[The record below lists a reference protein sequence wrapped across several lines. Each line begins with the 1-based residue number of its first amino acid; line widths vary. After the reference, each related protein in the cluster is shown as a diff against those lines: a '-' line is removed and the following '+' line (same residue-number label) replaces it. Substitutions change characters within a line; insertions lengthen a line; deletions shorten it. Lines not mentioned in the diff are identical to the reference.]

1 MRRKRLTFAVAALAS
16 AWALLTAAG
25 AGATTITVG
34 SVLPPG
40 STPEEF
46 KEVQTLF
53 NTALP
58 EKGANLGSPVNGLIV
73 RWRVQGAVGGPF
85 TLRVLRPNGQGAYTA
100 VGSSAPATPASEAVQ
115 TFAANI
121 PVKAG
126 DLIGIDST
134 NPTDKVGV
142 ATVAGAGFAS
152 LFPTPL
158 EGATV
163 APRPGVSGKEI
174 SLAAEV
180 QPQPVV
186 KSIEST
192 FGPLTGGT
200 KVKIVGT
207 DLAGASAVMF
217 GEQPAAA
224 FTVESETQITA
235 TVPAFAERV
244 AVPIAVTTV
253 AGTSE
258 LTKADEFTYTGCIV
272 PKLKGRSLSSAKNAL
287 RHGGCKIG
295 KVKKLK
301 GATVENSTV
310 VSQSVAK
317 GKILAAGAKVKVTLK
332 AKPEPKKDKN
342 GKKDQQHKKSHK

>member
-40 STPEEF
+40 SAPEEV
-46 KEVQTLF
+46 KEVGTLF

-58 EKGANLGSPVNGLIV
+58 EKGANLSSPVNGLIV

-100 VGSSAPATPASEAVQ
+100 VGSSTPATPTSEGVQ
-115 TFAANI
+115 TFSASI

-126 DLIGIDST
+126 DVIGVDPT
-134 NPTDKVGV
+134 NPTDKLGV
-142 ATVAGAGFAS
+142 ATVNGAGFAS

-163 APRPGVSGKEI
+163 APRPGVSGKEL

-186 KSIEST
+186 KSIATT

-200 KVKIVGT
+200 KVKITGT
-207 DLAGASAVMF
+207 DLGGASAVMF

-235 TVPAFAERV
+235 TAPPFTNRGPQ
-244 AVPIAVTTV
+244 PITVTTV

-258 LTKADEFTYTGCIV
+258 LSAADEFTYTGCIV
-272 PKLKGRSLSSAKNAL
+272 PKLSGRSLGAAKQAL
-287 RHGGCKIG
+287 RSGGCKIG

-301 GATVENSTV
+301 GATAGNSKV
-310 VSQSVAK
+310 VDQSVAK
-317 GKILAAGAKVKVTLK
+317 GKILAAGAKVEVTLK
-332 AKPEPKKDKN
+332 AKP
-342 GKKDQQHKKSHK
+342 QHKKHAKHHN

>member
-1 MRRKRLTFAVAALAS
+1 MRSKRLTFAVAALAS

-40 STPEEF
+40 SAPEEV
-46 KEVQTLF
+46 KEVGTLF

-58 EKGANLGSPVNGLIV
+58 EKGANLSSPVNGLVV

-85 TLRVLRPNGQGAYTA
+85 TLRVLRPNGSGAYTA
-100 VGSSAPATPASEAVQ
+100 VGSSAPATPANESVQ
-115 TFAANI
+115 TFPANI

-126 DLIGIDST
+126 DLIGIDPT
-134 NPTDKVGV
+134 NPTDKIGV
-142 ATVAGAGFAS
+142 ATIAGGGFAS

-174 SLAAEV
+174 ELAAEV
-180 QPQPVV
+180 QPQPQV
-186 KSIEST
+186 KAIEAN
-192 FGPLTGGT
+192 FGPLTGGA
-200 KVKIVGT
+200 KVKITGT

-217 GEQPAAA
+217 GEQPAAS

-235 TVPAFAERV
+235 TAPPFTART
-244 AVPIAVTTV
+244 AVPVTVQTV

-272 PKLKGRSLSSAKNAL
+272 PKLSHRTLGSAKEAL
-287 RHGGCKIG
+287 RRGGCRIG
-295 KVKKLK
+295 KVHKLK
-301 GATVENSTV
+301 GAT
-310 VSQSVAK
+310 AK
-317 GKILAAGAKVKVTLK
+317 NGRVIGQGSAQGKILAAGTTVDVTLK
-332 AKPEPKKDKN
+332 AKPQKHRHEK
-342 GKKDQQHKKSHK
+342 GHR

>member
-1 MRRKRLTFAVAALAS
+1 MRRKRLTFAVVALAS

-40 STPEEF
+40 ATPEEF
-46 KEVQTLF
+46 KEVGTLF

-58 EKGANLGSPVNGLIV
+58 EKGANLSSPVNGLIV

-85 TLRVLRPNGQGAYTA
+85 TLRVLRPNGSGAYTA
-100 VGSSAPATPASEAVQ
+100 VGSSSPATPTSEGVQ
-115 TFAANI
+115 TFSASI
-121 PVKAG
+121 PVKSG
-126 DLIGIDST
+126 DLIGVDPT
-134 NPTDKVGV
+134 NPTDKIGV
-142 ATVAGAGFAS
+142 AAIAGAGFAS

-163 APRPGVSGKEI
+163 APRPGVTGKEI
-174 SLAAEV
+174 ELSAEV

-186 KSIEST
+186 KAVEPT
-192 FGPLTGGT
+192 FGPLTGST
-200 KVKIVGT
+200 KVKITGT
-207 DLAGASAVMF
+207 DLGGASAVMF

-235 TVPAFAERV
+235 TAPPFTQRV
-244 AVPIAVTTV
+244 AVPITVRTV

-272 PKLKGRSLSSAKNAL
+272 PKLTGRSLQSAQNAL
-287 RHGGCKIG
+287 RNSGCKIG
-295 KVKKLK
+295 KVNKLK
-301 GATVENSTV
+301 GATARNGKVIGQGT
-310 VSQSVAK
+310 AK
-317 GKILAAGAKVKVTLK
+317 GKILAAGAKVNVTLK
-332 AKPEPKKDKN
+332 AKPEKN
-342 GKKDQQHKKSHK
+342 KAKHHS

>member
-46 KEVQTLF
+46 KEVKTLF

-58 EKGANLGSPVNGLIV
+58 EKGANLSSPVNGLLV

-85 TLRVLRPNGQGAYTA
+85 TLRVLRPNGNGAYTA
-100 VGSSAPATPASEAVQ
+100 VGSSSPATPTSEGVQ
-115 TFAANI
+115 TFSASI

-126 DLIGIDST
+126 NLIGVDAT
-134 NPTDKVGV
+134 NATDKIGV
-142 ATVAGAGFAS
+142 ATANGAGYAS

-163 APRPGVSGKEI
+163 APQPGISGKEI
-174 SLAAEV
+174 ELAAEV

-186 KSIEST
+186 KSVEPT
-192 FGPLTGGT
+192 FGPLTGST
-200 KVKIVGT
+200 KVKITGT

-217 GEQPAAA
+217 GELPAAA

-235 TVPAFAERV
+235 TAPPFTNRGPQ
-244 AVPIAVTTV
+244 PITVKTV

-258 LTKADEFTYTGCIV
+258 LSTADEFTYTGCIV
-272 PKLKGRSLSSAKNAL
+272 PKLTGRSLRAAQRAL
-287 RHGGCKIG
+287 RGGGCRIG

-301 GATVENSTV
+301 GATVDNGKV
-310 VSQSVAK
+310 VGQSAPK

-332 AKPEPKKDKN
+332 AQPKKKHHKH
-342 GKKDQQHKKSHK
+342 GKK

>member
-1 MRRKRLTFAVAALAS
+1 MRRKRLTFAVVALAS

-40 STPEEF
+40 SAPEEV
-46 KEVQTLF
+46 KEVGTLF

-58 EKGANLGSPVNGLIV
+58 EKGANLSSPVNGLIV

-100 VGSSAPATPASEAVQ
+100 AGSSNPATPTNEGVQ
-115 TFAANI
+115 TFSASI

-126 DLIGIDST
+126 DLIGVDPT
-134 NPTDKVGV
+134 NATDKIGV
-142 ATVAGAGFAS
+142 ATVNGAGFAS

-158 EGATV
+158 EAATV
-163 APRPGVSGKEI
+163 APRPGVSGKELEL
-174 SLAAEV
+174 SAEV
-180 QPQPVV
+180 QPQPAV
-186 KSIEST
+186 KSVESN

-200 KVKIVGT
+200 KVKIAGT
-207 DLAGASAVMF
+207 DLGGASAVMF

-235 TVPAFAERV
+235 TAPPFTQRV
-244 AVPIAVTTV
+244 AVPITVKTV

-258 LTKADEFTYTGCIV
+258 LTRADEFTYTGCIV
-272 PKLKGRSLSSAKNAL
+272 PKLTGRTLSSATQAL
-287 RHGGCKIG
+287 RGGGCKIG

-301 GATVENSTV
+301 GATAGNGKVVE
-310 VSQSVAK
+310 QGAAK
-317 GKILAAGAKVKVTLK
+317 GKILAAGAKVEVTLK
-332 AKPEPKKDKN
+332 AQPPKKHRKA
-342 GKKDQQHKKSHK
+342 HR

>member
-1 MRRKRLTFAVAALAS
+1 MRRKRLTFAVVALAS

-40 STPEEF
+40 SSPTEF
-46 KEVQTLF
+46 KEVKTLF

-58 EKGANLGSPVNGLIV
+58 EKGANLSSPVNGLIV

-85 TLRVLRPNGQGAYTA
+85 TLRVLRPNGSGAYTA
-100 VGSSAPATPASEAVQ
+100 VGSSAPATPTNEGVQ
-115 TFAANI
+115 TFTASL

-126 DLIGIDST
+126 DLIGVDPT
-134 NPTDKVGV
+134 NATDKIGV
-142 ATVAGAGFAS
+142 AAINGAGYAS
-152 LFPTPL
+152 LFPTPF

-163 APRPGVSGKEI
+163 APQPGVSGSEI
-174 SLAAEV
+174 ELSAEV

-186 KSIEST
+186 KSVEPT

-200 KVKIVGT
+200 KVKITGT

-217 GEQPAAA
+217 GELPAAA

-235 TVPAFAERV
+235 TAPAFTKRGAL
-244 AVPIAVTTV
+244 PITVKTV

-258 LTKADEFTYTGCIV
+258 LTNADLFTYTGCIV
-272 PKLKGRSLSSAKNAL
+272 PKLTGRSLSSAQQAL
-287 RHGGCKIG
+287 RSKGCKIG

-301 GATVENSTV
+301 HATARNGKVISQGAE
-310 VSQSVAK
+310 K
-317 GKILAAGAKVKVTLK
+317 GEILAAGAKVNVTLK
-332 AKPEPKKDKN
+332 AQARKA
-342 GKKDQQHKKSHK
+342 HR

>member
-1 MRRKRLTFAVAALAS
+1 MRRKRLTFAVVALAS
-16 AWALLTAAG
+16 AWALLSAAG

-46 KEVQTLF
+46 KEASTWF

-58 EKGANLGSPVNGLIV
+58 EKGSNLSSPVNGLIV

-85 TLRVLRPNGQGAYTA
+85 TLRVLRPNGNGAYTA
-100 VGSSAPATPASEAVQ
+100 VGSSNPATPTNEGVQ
-115 TFAANI
+115 TFSAGI

-126 DLIGIDST
+126 DLIGVDPT
-134 NPTDKVGV
+134 NPTDKIGV
-142 ATVAGAGFAS
+142 ATVNGAGFAS

-174 SLAAEV
+174 ELAAEV

-186 KSIEST
+186 KSIAST

-200 KVKIVGT
+200 KVKITGT

-217 GEQPAAA
+217 GDLPAAA

-235 TVPAFAERV
+235 TAPAFTKRA
-244 AVPIAVTTV
+244 AVPISVTTV

-258 LTKADEFTYTGCIV
+258 PSQTDEFTYTGCIV
-272 PKLKGRSLSSAKNAL
+272 PKLTGRSLDSAIGAL
-287 RHGGCKIG
+287 RGKGCKVG

-301 GATVENSTV
+301 GATVGKGKVT
-310 VSQSVAK
+310 SQGAAK
-317 GKILAAGAKVKVTLK
+317 GKILAAGAKIDVTLK
-332 AKPEPKKDKN
+332 APPK
-342 GKKDQQHKKSHK
+342 HHRKSHHQSHR

>member
-1 MRRKRLTFAVAALAS
+1 MGRKRLTFVVAALAS
-16 AWALLTAAG
+16 AWALLTAAS

-40 STPEEF
+40 SAPEEF
-46 KEVQTLF
+46 KEVGTWF

-58 EKGANLGSPVNGLIV
+58 EKGANLSSPVNGLIV
-73 RWRVQGAVGGPF
+73 RWRVQGASGGPF
-85 TLRVLRPNGQGAYTA
+85 TLRVLRPNGNGAYTA
-100 VGSSAPATPASEAVQ
+100 VGSSSPVTPTNEGVQ
-115 TFAANI
+115 TFSASI

-126 DLIGIDST
+126 DLIGLDAT
-134 NPTDKVGV
+134 NATDKIGV
-142 ATVAGAGFAS
+142 ATVNGAGYAS

-163 APRPGVSGKEI
+163 APRPGISGKEI
-174 SLAAEV
+174 ELAAEV

-186 KSIEST
+186 KSISPT

-200 KVKIVGT
+200 KVKITGT

-224 FTVESETQITA
+224 FTIESETQITA
-235 TVPAFAERV
+235 TVPAFTNRGAQ
-244 AVPIAVTTV
+244 PITVTTV

-258 LTKADEFTYTGCIV
+258 LSTADEFTYTGCIV
-272 PKLKGRSLSSAKNAL
+272 PKLKGRSLSAARNAL

-301 GATVENSTV
+301 GATVDNSTV
-310 VSQSVAK
+310 VGQSVAK
-317 GKILAAGAKVKVTLK
+317 GKILAAGAQVKVTLK
-332 AKPEPKKDKN
+332 AKPEPKKDK
-342 GKKDQQHKKSHK
+342 KDQGHKKSHK

>member
-1 MRRKRLTFAVAALAS
+1 MRRKRLTFAVVALAS
-16 AWALLTAAG
+16 AWALLTAAS
-25 AGATTITVG
+25 AGATTVTVG

-46 KEVQTLF
+46 KEASTLF

-58 EKGANLGSPVNGLIV
+58 EKGANLSSPVNGLIV

-85 TLRVLRPNGQGAYTA
+85 TLRVLRPNGNGAYTA
-100 VGSSAPATPASEAVQ
+100 VGSSSPATPTNEGVQ
-115 TFAANI
+115 TFSASI

-126 DLIGIDST
+126 DLIGVDPA
-134 NPTDKVGV
+134 NATDKIGV
-142 ATVAGAGFAS
+142 ATVNGAGFAS

-163 APRPGVSGKEI
+163 APRPGTDGKEI
-174 SLAAEV
+174 ELAAEV
-180 QPQPVV
+180 QPQPAV
-186 KSIEST
+186 KSIETT
-192 FGPLTGGT
+192 FGPLTGGA
-200 KVKIVGT
+200 KVKITGT

-235 TVPAFAERV
+235 TAPPFTQRT
-244 AVPIAVTTV
+244 AVPVMVRTV

-258 LTKADEFTYTGCIV
+258 LTNADLFTYTGCIV
-272 PKLKGRSLSSAKNAL
+272 PKLTGRSLRSAQQAL
-287 RHGGCKIG
+287 RSNGCKIG

-301 GATVENSTV
+301 GATARNGKVIG
-310 VSQSVAK
+310 QGAAK
-317 GKILAAGAKVKVTLK
+317 GKILAAGAKVNVTLK
-332 AKPEPKKDKN
+332 AKPRKKHHEQGG
-342 GKKDQQHKKSHK
+342 GKGHE

>member
-1 MRRKRLTFAVAALAS
+1 MRRKRLTFAVVALAS
-16 AWALLTAAG
+16 VWALLTAAG

-46 KEVQTLF
+46 KEQHTLF

-58 EKGANLGSPVNGLIV
+58 EKGANLSSPVNGLIV

-85 TLRVLRPNGQGAYTA
+85 TLRVLRPNGSGAYTA
-100 VGSSAPATPASEAVQ
+100 VGSSGPATPTSEGVQ
-115 TFAANI
+115 TFSASI

-126 DLIGIDST
+126 DLIGVDPTSA
-134 NPTDKVGV
+134 TDKIGV
-142 ATVAGAGFAS
+142 ATVNGAGYAS

-163 APRPGVSGKEI
+163 APQPGVSGKEI
-174 SLAAEV
+174 ELAAEV

-186 KSIEST
+186 KSVEPT

-200 KVKIVGT
+200 KVKITGT

-217 GEQPAAA
+217 GELPAAA
-224 FTVESETQITA
+224 FAVESETQITA
-235 TVPAFAERV
+235 TAPAFTQRT
-244 AVPIAVTTV
+244 AVPITVTTV

-258 LTKADEFTYTGCIV
+258 PTNADLFTYTGCIV
-272 PKLKGRSLSSAKNAL
+272 PKLTGRSLSSAKQAL
-287 RHGGCKIG
+287 RSKGCTIG
-295 KVKKLK
+295 KVKKLE
-301 GATVENSTV
+301 GATARNGRVI
-310 VSQSVAK
+310 SQGAAK
-317 GKILAAGAKVKVTLK
+317 GKILAANAKVNVTLK
-332 AKPEPKKDKN
+332 AKPRKQKAK
-342 GKKDQQHKKSHK
+342 GHK

>member
-1 MRRKRLTFAVAALAS
+1 MRRKRLTFAVVALAS
-16 AWALLTAAG
+16 VWALLTAAG

-40 STPEEF
+40 STPEEV
-46 KEVQTLF
+46 KEVGTLF

-58 EKGANLGSPVNGLIV
+58 EKGANLSSPVNGLIV

-100 VGSSAPATPASEAVQ
+100 VGSSSPATPTGEGVQ
-115 TFAANI
+115 TFSASI

-126 DLIGIDST
+126 DLIGVDPT
-134 NPTDKVGV
+134 NATDKIGV
-142 ATVAGAGFAS
+142 ATVNGGGFAS

-163 APRPGVSGKEI
+163 APRPGVTGKELEL
-174 SLAAEV
+174 SAEV

-186 KSIEST
+186 KSIEPT

-200 KVKIVGT
+200 KVKITGT
-207 DLAGASAVMF
+207 DLGGASAVMF
-217 GEQPAAA
+217 GELPAAA

-235 TVPAFAERV
+235 TVPPFTNRG
-244 AVPIAVTTV
+244 PQPVTVKTV

-258 LTKADEFTYTGCIV
+258 LTKTDEFTYTGCIV
-272 PKLKGRSLSSAKNAL
+272 PKLSGRSLSSAKQAL
-287 RHGGCKIG
+287 RNGGCKIG

-301 GATVENSTV
+301 GATAGNGRV
-310 VSQSVAK
+310 VGQSVAK
-317 GKILAAGAKVKVTLK
+317 GKILAANAKVKVTLK
-332 AKPEPKKDKN
+332 AKPQK
-342 GKKDQQHKKSHK
+342 QHKKAQH

>member
-40 STPEEF
+40 ATPEEF
-46 KEVQTLF
+46 KEVSTLF
-53 NTALP
+53 NTGLP
-58 EKGANLGSPVNGLIV
+58 EKGANLSTPVNGLIV

-85 TLRVLRPNGQGAYTA
+85 TLRVLRPNGNGAYTA
-100 VGSSAPATPASEAVQ
+100 VGSSSPATPSGEGVQ
-115 TFAANI
+115 TFPANI
-121 PVKAG
+121 QVKAG
-126 DLIGIDST
+126 DLIGIDPT
-134 NPTDKVGV
+134 NPTDKIGV

-174 SLAAEV
+174 ELAAEV

-186 KSIEST
+186 KTVEPT
-192 FGPLTGGT
+192 FGPMTGGT
-200 KVKIVGT
+200 KVKITGT
-207 DLAGASAVMF
+207 DLGGASAVMF
-217 GEQPAAA
+217 GETPASS
-224 FTVESETQITA
+224 FNVESETQITA
-235 TVPAFAERV
+235 VAPPSSSRVTVP
-244 AVPIAVTTV
+244 ITVTTV

-258 LTKADEFTYTGCIV
+258 VTKTGEFTNTGCIV
-272 PKLKGRSLSSAKNAL
+272 PKLSGRSVDSAEQAL
-287 RHGGCKIG
+287 RSKGCKIG

-301 GATVENSTV
+301 GATVRNSKV
-310 VSQSVAK
+310 IAQGAPK
-317 GKILAAGAKVKVTLK
+317 GKILPAKSKVNVTLK
-332 AKPEPKKDKN
+332 AQPKKH
-342 GKKDQQHKKSHK
+342 HKHAHGKSHK

>member
-1 MRRKRLTFAVAALAS
+1 MRRKRLTFAVVALAS

-46 KEVQTLF
+46 KEASTWF

-58 EKGANLGSPVNGLIV
+58 EKGANLTSPVNGLLV

-85 TLRVLRPNGQGAYTA
+85 TLRVLRPNGSGAYTA
-100 VGSSAPATPASEAVQ
+100 VGSSAPATPTSEGVQ
-115 TFAANI
+115 TFSASI

-126 DLIGIDST
+126 DLIGVDPT
-134 NPTDKVGV
+134 NPTDKIGV
-142 ATVAGAGFAS
+142 ATVNGAGFAS
-152 LFPTPL
+152 LFPSPL

-163 APRPGVSGKEI
+163 APRPVTSGKEI
-174 SLAAEV
+174 ELAAEV
-180 QPQPVV
+180 QPQPVIKAV
-186 KSIEST
+186 EPT

-200 KVKIVGT
+200 KVKITGT

-217 GEQPAAA
+217 GEQPATA

-235 TVPAFAERV
+235 TAPAFTNRGPQ
-244 AVPIAVTTV
+244 PITVKTV

-258 LTKADEFTYTGCIV
+258 LSTADEFTYTGCIV
-272 PKLKGRSLSSAKNAL
+272 PKLSGRSLSSAKQAL
-287 RHGGCKIG
+287 RSKGCTIG

-301 GATVENSTV
+301 GATARNGRVI
-310 VSQSVAK
+310 SQGAAK
-317 GKILAAGAKVKVTLK
+317 GKILAANAKVNVTLK
-332 AKPEPKKDKN
+332 AKPQKKKA
-342 GKKDQQHKKSHK
+342 HH

>member
-1 MRRKRLTFAVAALAS
+1 MRRKRLTFAVVALAS
-16 AWALLTAAG
+16 VWALLTAAG

-46 KEVQTLF
+46 KEQHTLF

-58 EKGANLGSPVNGLIV
+58 EKGANLSSPVNGLIV

-85 TLRVLRPNGQGAYTA
+85 TLRVLRPNGSGAYTA
-100 VGSSAPATPASEAVQ
+100 VGSSAPATPTGEGVQ
-115 TFAANI
+115 TFSASI

-126 DLIGIDST
+126 DLIGVDPT
-134 NPTDKVGV
+134 NATDKIGV
-142 ATVAGAGFAS
+142 ATVNGAGFAS

-163 APRPGVSGKEI
+163 APQPGVTGKEI
-174 SLAAEV
+174 ELAAEV

-186 KSIEST
+186 KSVEPA
-192 FGPLTGGT
+192 FGPLTGGA
-200 KVKIVGT
+200 KVKITGT

-217 GEQPAAA
+217 GELPAAA

-235 TVPAFAERV
+235 TAPAFTQRT
-244 AVPIAVTTV
+244 AVPITVKTV

-258 LTKADEFTYTGCIV
+258 LTNADLFTYTGCIV
-272 PKLKGRSLSSAKNAL
+272 PKLSGRSLSSAKQVL
-287 RHGGCKIG
+287 RSKGCKIG

-301 GATVENSTV
+301 GATAANGRVI
-310 VSQSVAK
+310 SQGAAK
-317 GKILAAGAKVKVTLK
+317 GKILAANAKINVTLK
-332 AKPEPKKDKN
+332 AKPQKKKAQ
-342 GKKDQQHKKSHK
+342 KKGH

>member
-46 KEVQTLF
+46 KEVGTLF
-53 NTALP
+53 NTGLP
-58 EKGANLGSPVNGLIV
+58 EKGANLSSPVNGLIV

-85 TLRVLRPNGQGAYTA
+85 TLRVLRPNGSGAYTA
-100 VGSSAPATPASEAVQ
+100 VGSSSPATPLSEGVQ
-115 TFAANI
+115 TFPANI
-121 PVKAG
+121 QVKAG
-126 DLIGIDST
+126 DLIGVDPT
-134 NPTDKVGV
+134 NASDKIGV

-174 SLAAEV
+174 ELSAEV

-186 KSIEST
+186 KAADPT
-192 FGPLTGGT
+192 FGPMTGGT
-200 KVKIVGT
+200 KVKITGT
-207 DLAGASAVMF
+207 DLGGASAVMF
-217 GEQPAAA
+217 GEVPASS
-224 FTVESETQITA
+224 FSVESETQITA
-235 TVPAFAERV
+235 VAPAFASRLR
-244 AVPIAVTTV
+244 VPITVTTV

-258 LTKADEFTYTGCIV
+258 VTSADEFTNTGCIV
-272 PKLKGRSLSSAKNAL
+272 PKLTGRTLDSAMQAL
-287 RHGGCKIG
+287 RGKGCKIG

-301 GATVENSTV
+301 GATAGNGKV
-310 VSQSVAK
+310 VTQSAPK
-317 GKILAAGAKVKVTLK
+317 GKILPVHSKVGVTLK
-332 AKPEPKKDKN
+332 AQPKKDH
-342 GKKDQQHKKSHK
+342 QKSHR

>member
-1 MRRKRLTFAVAALAS
+1 MRRKRLTFAVVALAS

-46 KEVQTLF
+46 KEIQTRF

-58 EKGANLGSPVNGLIV
+58 EKGANLSSPVNGLIV
-73 RWRVQGAVGGPF
+73 RWRLQGAVGGPF
-85 TLRVLRPNGQGAYTA
+85 TLRVLRPNGSGAYTA
-100 VGSSAPATPASEAVQ
+100 VGSSGPATPTSEGVQ
-115 TFAANI
+115 TFSASI

-126 DLIGIDST
+126 DVIGVDPT
-134 NPTDKVGV
+134 NATDKIGV
-142 ATVAGAGFAS
+142 ATVNGAGFAS
-152 LFPTPL
+152 LFPTPF

-163 APRPGVSGKEI
+163 PPQPGVSGKEI
-174 SLAAEV
+174 ELSAEV

-186 KSIEST
+186 KSVEPT

-200 KVKIVGT
+200 KVKITGT

-217 GEQPAAA
+217 GELPAAA

-235 TVPAFAERV
+235 TAPAFTQRT
-244 AVPIAVTTV
+244 AVPIAVKTV

-258 LTKADEFTYTGCIV
+258 LTNADRFTYTGCIV
-272 PKLKGRSLSSAKNAL
+272 PKLTGRSLRSARQAL
-287 RHGGCKIG
+287 RSKGCKIG
-295 KVKKLK
+295 KVKKLT
-301 GATVENSTV
+301 GATAQNGRV
-310 VSQSVAK
+310 VSQGAAR
-317 GKILAAGAKVKVTLK
+317 GKILAANAKINVTLK
-332 AKPEPKKDKN
+332 AKPQKKKAKAHN
-342 GKKDQQHKKSHK
+342 

>member
-1 MRRKRLTFAVAALAS
+1 MRRKRLTFAVVALAS

-40 STPEEF
+40 STAEEV
-46 KEVQTLF
+46 KEVGTLF

-58 EKGANLGSPVNGLIV
+58 EKGSNLSSPVNGLMV

-85 TLRVLRPNGQGAYTA
+85 TLRVLRPNGSGAYTA
-100 VGSSAPATPASEAVQ
+100 VGSSAPATPTSEGVQ
-115 TFAANI
+115 TFSASI

-126 DLIGIDST
+126 DLIGVDPT
-134 NPTDKVGV
+134 NPTDKIGV
-142 ATVAGAGFAS
+142 ATVNGAGFAS
-152 LFPTPL
+152 LFPSPL

-163 APRPGVSGKEI
+163 APRPVTSGKEI
-174 SLAAEV
+174 ELAAEV
-180 QPQPVV
+180 QPQPVIKAV
-186 KSIEST
+186 EPT

-200 KVKIVGT
+200 KVKITGT

-217 GEQPAAA
+217 GEQPATA

-235 TVPAFAERV
+235 TAPAFTNRGPQ
-244 AVPIAVTTV
+244 PITVKTV

-258 LTKADEFTYTGCIV
+258 LSTADEFTYTGCIV
-272 PKLKGRSLSSAKNAL
+272 PKLSGRSLSSAKQAL
-287 RHGGCKIG
+287 RSKGCTIG

-301 GATVENSTV
+301 GATARNGRVI
-310 VSQSVAK
+310 SQGAAK
-317 GKILAAGAKVKVTLK
+317 GKILAANAKVNVTLK
-332 AKPEPKKDKN
+332 AKPQKKKA
-342 GKKDQQHKKSHK
+342 HH

>member
-1 MRRKRLTFAVAALAS
+1 MRKKRLTFAVAALAS
-16 AWALLTAAG
+16 AWALLTAAS

-40 STPEEF
+40 ATPEEF
-46 KEVQTLF
+46 KEVGTLF
-53 NTALP
+53 NMGLP
-58 EKGANLGSPVNGLIV
+58 EKGSNLSSPVNGLIV

-100 VGSSAPATPASEAVQ
+100 VGSSGPATPSSEAVQ
-115 TFAANI
+115 TFSASI

-126 DLIGIDST
+126 DLIGVDPT
-134 NPTDKVGV
+134 NPTDKIGV
-142 ATVAGAGFAS
+142 ATVNGAGFAS

-174 SLAAEV
+174 ELSAEV

-186 KSIEST
+186 KAVEPA

-200 KVKIVGT
+200 KVKITGT
-207 DLAGASAVMF
+207 DLGGASAVLF
-217 GEQPAAA
+217 GELPAAA

-235 TVPAFAERV
+235 TAPAFTSRTAL
-244 AVPIAVTTV
+244 PITVKTV

-258 LTKADEFTYTGCIV
+258 LIKADEFRYTGCIV
-272 PKLKGRSLSSAKNAL
+272 PKLTGRTLRSATNAL
-287 RHGGCKIG
+287 RGKGCRIG
-295 KVKKLK
+295 KVNKLK
-301 GATVENSTV
+301 GATAKNGKV
-310 VSQSVAK
+310 VSQAVPK
-317 GKILAAGAKVKVTLK
+317 GKILAANAKVKVTLN
-332 AKPEPKKDKN
+332 AKPEPKK
-342 GKKDQQHKKSHK
+342 KSHR

>member
-1 MRRKRLTFAVAALAS
+1 MGRKRLTFAVAALAS

-40 STPEEF
+40 SAPEEF
-46 KEVQTLF
+46 KEVGTWF

-58 EKGANLGSPVNGLIV
+58 EKGANLSSPVNGLIV
-73 RWRVQGAVGGPF
+73 RWRVQGASGGPF
-85 TLRVLRPNGQGAYTA
+85 TLRVLRPNGNGAYTA
-100 VGSSAPATPASEAVQ
+100 VGSSSPATPSNEGVQ
-115 TFAANI
+115 TFAASI
-121 PVKAG
+121 PVKSG
-126 DLIGIDST
+126 DLIGLDAT
-134 NPTDKVGV
+134 NASDKIGV
-142 ATVAGAGFAS
+142 ATVNGAGYAS

-163 APRPGVSGKEI
+163 APRPGVDGKEI
-174 SLAAEV
+174 ELAAEV

-186 KSIEST
+186 KSISPA
-192 FGPLTGGT
+192 FGPLTGGA
-200 KVKIVGT
+200 KVRITGT
-207 DLAGASAVMF
+207 DLGGASAVMF

-235 TVPAFAERV
+235 TVPAFTNRG
-244 AVPIAVTTV
+244 PQPVTVKTV

-258 LTKADEFTYTGCIV
+258 LSSADEFTYTGCIV
-272 PKLKGRSLSSAKNAL
+272 PKLKGRSLSSAKSAL

-295 KVKKLK
+295 RVKKLA
-301 GATVENSTV
+301 GATAANGKV
-310 VSQSVAK
+310 VGQSVAK

-332 AKPEPKKDKN
+332 AKPEPKRHRKHRGDK
-342 GKKDQQHKKSHK
+342 QSHK

>member
-40 STPEEF
+40 STPEEV
-46 KEVQTLF
+46 KEVGTLF

-58 EKGANLGSPVNGLIV
+58 EKGANLSSPVNGLIV

-100 VGSSAPATPASEAVQ
+100 VGSSAPVTPTSEAVQ

-186 KSIEST
+186 KSIEPA

-207 DLAGASAVMF
+207 DLGGASAVMF

-235 TVPAFAERV
+235 TVPAFSERV

-258 LTKADEFTYTGCIV
+258 PTKAGEFTYTGCIV
-272 PKLKGRSLSSAKNAL
+272 PKLTGRTLPAATRAL
-287 RHGGCKIG
+287 RGGGCRIG
-295 KVKKLK
+295 TVKKLK
-301 GATVENSTV
+301 GATVGNGKV
-310 VSQSVAK
+310 VGQSVAK
-317 GKILAAGAKVKVTLK
+317 GKVLAAGAKIGVTLQ
-332 AKPEPKKDKN
+332 AKPKKHHRHG
-342 GKKDQQHKKSHK
+342 GK

>member
-16 AWALLTAAG
+16 AWALLTAAS

-40 STPEEF
+40 STPEEV
-46 KEVQTLF
+46 KEVGTLF

-58 EKGANLGSPVNGLIV
+58 EKGANLSSPVNGLIV

-121 PVKAG
+121 PVKSG
-126 DLIGIDST
+126 DLIGIDPT
-134 NPTDKVGV
+134 NSTDKVGV
-142 ATVAGAGFAS
+142 ASVAGAGFAS

-186 KSIEST
+186 KSVEPS
-192 FGPLTGGT
+192 FGPLTGGA
-200 KVKIVGT
+200 KVKITGT
-207 DLAGASAVMF
+207 DLGGASAVMF

-235 TVPAFAERV
+235 TAPPFTQRV
-244 AVPIAVTTV
+244 AVPITVKTV
-253 AGTSE
+253 AGSSE
-258 LTKADEFTYTGCIV
+258 LTQADEFAYTGCIV
-272 PKLKGRSLSSAKNAL
+272 PKLTGRSLNSATQAL
-287 RHGGCKIG
+287 RSGGCRIG
-295 KVKKLK
+295 RVKKLK
-301 GATVENSTV
+301 GATAVNGKV
-310 VSQSVAK
+310 VGQGVAK

-332 AKPEPKKDKN
+332 AKPHKHHPKHHSK
-342 GKKDQQHKKSHK
+342 H

>member
-46 KEVQTLF
+46 KETSTLF

-58 EKGANLGSPVNGLIV
+58 EKGSNLSSPVNGLIV

-85 TLRVLRPNGQGAYTA
+85 TLRVLRPNGNGAYTA
-100 VGSSAPATPASEAVQ
+100 VGSSSPATPSGEGVQ
-115 TFAANI
+115 TFSASL

-126 DLIGIDST
+126 DVIGIDPT
-134 NPTDKVGV
+134 NPTDKIGV
-142 ATVAGAGFAS
+142 ATVNGASFAS

-163 APRPGVSGKEI
+163 APRPGISGKEI
-174 SLAAEV
+174 ELAAEV

-186 KSIEST
+186 KSMGTT

-200 KVKIVGT
+200 KVKITGT

-235 TVPAFAERV
+235 TAPAFTNRGPQ
-244 AVPIAVTTV
+244 PITVTTV

-258 LTKADEFTYTGCIV
+258 LSAADEFTYTGCIV
-272 PKLKGRSLSSAKNAL
+272 PKLTGRSLRSAQNAL
-287 RHGGCKIG
+287 RNGGCKIG
-295 KVKKLK
+295 KVKKLE
-301 GATVENSTV
+301 GATAGNGKV
-310 VSQSVAK
+310 VGQGVAK

-332 AKPEPKKDKN
+332 AKPEPKRHK
-342 GKKDQQHKKSHK
+342 GKHGKGHE

>member
-46 KEVQTLF
+46 KEVSTLF
-53 NTALP
+53 NTGLP
-58 EKGANLGSPVNGLIV
+58 EKGANLSTPVNGLIV

-85 TLRVLRPNGQGAYTA
+85 TLRVLRPNGNGAYTA
-100 VGSSAPATPASEAVQ
+100 VGSSSPATPSGEGVQ
-115 TFAANI
+115 TFPANI
-121 PVKAG
+121 QVKAG
-126 DLIGIDST
+126 DLIGVDPT
-134 NPTDKVGV
+134 NPTDKIGV

-174 SLAAEV
+174 ELSAEV

-186 KSIEST
+186 KAVEPT
-192 FGPLTGGT
+192 FGPMTGGT
-200 KVKIVGT
+200 KVKITGT
-207 DLAGASAVMF
+207 DLGGASAVMF
-217 GEQPAAA
+217 GETPAAS
-224 FTVESETQITA
+224 FNVESETQITA
-235 TVPAFAERV
+235 VAPASSSRVTVP
-244 AVPIAVTTV
+244 ITVTTV

-258 LTKADEFTYTGCIV
+258 VTKAGEFTNTGCIV
-272 PKLKGRSLSSAKNAL
+272 PKLAGRSLSSAKQAL
-287 RHGGCKIG
+287 RSKGCKIG
-295 KVKKLK
+295 KVKKLE
-301 GATVENSTV
+301 GATAENGKV
-310 VSQSVAK
+310 IGQGAAK
-317 GKILAAGAKVKVTLK
+317 GKILAAGAKVNVTLK
-332 AKPEPKKDKN
+332 AQPKKHHEH
-342 GKKDQQHKKSHK
+342 GHHK